1 MLGTLFNLF
10 NLYKISGKI
19 DVIILILKVKIQR
32 LAQFREN
39 AL

>member
-19 DVIILILKVKIQR
+19 AIIILTLKVKIQR